1 MVILTNAQIIFN
13 ESVALM
19 EKGIIGN
26 TGHVLIVENKD
37 GSKVP
42 MPEPEPIHTFSGW
55 KTLGFQVQ
63 KGQKAIATFP
73 IWKHKPPGKS
83 KDKDTGE
90 EVEHGEQ
97 MFMTKA
103 FFFKKSQTLPM
114 EE

>member
-1 MVILTNAQIIFN
+1 MTNSQIIFN

-26 TGHVLIVENKD
+26 TGNVLLVEKED

-42 MPEPEPIHTFSGW
+42 ISEPEPIHTFSGW
-55 KTLGFQVQ
+55 KALGFQVN
-63 KGQKAIATFP
+63 KGQKAIAKFS
-73 IWKHKPPGKS
+73 IWKCKPPSVS

-103 FFFKKSQTLPM
+103 FFFKRDQVSLIKS
-114 EE
+114 